1 MNETHYPGETSQVA
15 LVVKNLPVNA
25 GDRDAG
31 STLSR
36 QDALEMEMATHSSS
50 LVWRAPGTVYSSW
63 GCKESDVTEV
73 N

>member
-31 STLSR
+31 
-36 QDALEMEMATHSSS
+36 
-50 LVWRAPGTVYSSW
+50 
-63 GCKESDVTEV
+63 
-73 N
+73 